1 MAKHNPRINRQS
13 YRRIRRNRR
22 IAGTI
27 LIIILL
33 ALVALILFGVARL
46 VTKDKP
52 ADSESSAVSSSVRMP
67 LFPAVRTI
75 SADHSPCL
83 NHFLIFSN
91 TGYTSKRVSVIM
103 AV

>member
-33 ALVALILFGVARL
+33 V
-46 VTKDKP
+46 KP
-52 ADSESSAVSSSVRMP
+52 AGLLGKQIQEKV
-67 LFPAVRTI
+67 
-75 SADHSPCL
+75 
-83 NHFLIFSN
+83 
-91 TGYTSKRVSVIM
+91 
-103 AV
+103 